1 MKRILF
7 LVLALALLALPVSA
21 TEWTHF
27 TALSVTEALGFGE
40 SGSEVTLIDSTGSF
54 TIPDDIDLSFGGTG
68 KPVSIE
74 WTTADANANCLIVDL
89 PTGGAVDVPVFG
101 IVSADADFAY
111 FNSVVEP
118 TFFVENLAG
127 SSYVSLDFSG
137 TTAARL
143 VAGGSATSLTV
154 VTPAGGDIVL
164 DAGDAAAGTSQT
176 YVSITGSVPAHAS
189 GTPTDIFLDITPTL
203 GINTATATANLI
215 DLTFTSPAW
224 ATGAATSTLRGIYL
238 APTVGAATNGTNT
251 IALVDVAAITGDAQ
265 VSLYG
270 LRFGAMTG
278 TGATENA
285 IEIGAGWDI
294 GLNSASS
301 IDVQASVILA
311 NDEAIANASDGVVT
325 ITSDDATGA
334 QVTIV
339 GADHNTTSDAVI
351 LLDADAGG
359 DAADSWFIKSVANGN
374 NFSLTNDSTELLTL
388 TTAGALQIDS
398 DITIDGGDIQNT
410 TAGSGIDIQPT
421 MAASGS
427 NSVVLSMTATQA
439 THAAGTPT
447 DIFLDFNPTFGI
459 NTVNTTVNL
468 ADLTFTTPAWAT
480 GGATSTIRGLYFAP
494 TIGNASAGTNTV
506 ALFDVAAITGDDSV
520 AIYGM
525 RLGAM
530 TAGAGV
536 EYGISIGT
544 GWDRAIDLASPFVS
558 SSTLSA
564 EDLAS
569 TDDADVNDTMTVGD
583 LVIDEAVGT
592 LAFTA
597 ATSATISTGTAGV
610 GLVVDALDAAAGSNM
625 TYASITGSVP
635 VHASGTPTSIFFDI
649 SPTVAIPTVTNTV
662 NLVDLTFTTPIYAT
676 GGATSTYRGIYFA
689 PTIGA
694 ATNGTNALALIDVAA
709 ITGDDTVSTYGVRA
723 GAMTGTAAVEDFISI
738 GAGWD
743 HAIDAASPVKADT
756 FIVDDGSE
764 DVIVDS
770 DNQTATLPTI
780 NIPDFV
786 DVTADF
792 LVTNTFTT
800 TLPFAGGLRGE
811 DTDGAGTNGGGL
823 VGGAPDIT
831 THTYTNATD
840 DVFVL
845 VYDVGTTTWD
855 ALATSAL
862 LTAGADWAANYQ
874 LLPDADAE
882 EAGDAFAVGFATKFC
897 EVVFDDLATAAGA
910 LATWGG
916 DGAKW
921 QYSTGAGTWSDLTVF
936 DNTDLTAYD
945 GLRSLQRT
953 GAITFVPP
961 ADWVTATY
969 DGQAAY
975 WVKYVI
981 TAAQLTQTPLIDGT
995 NHDEPFIAIPN
1006 ADTFSAPFKLEITK
1020 VRVTNMHA
1028 TVHDQAIVFIVGNFT
1043 DMVFSAAQT
1052 WTASQLNDKFT
1063 LGTAIA
1069 ADPGDLIGI
1078 CVTNDTGSTNN
1089 PIWAVEFE
1097 VTYED

>member
-1 MKRILF
+1 MKRF
-7 LVLALALLALPVSA
+7 VFFVLALALLALPVSA
-21 TEWTHF
+21 SEYTHLTWLAF
-27 TALSVTEALGFGE
+27 TSGFAVGE
-40 SGSEVTLIDSTGSF
+40 QDSEILLIDSTGSF
-54 TIPDDIDLSFGGTG
+54 TIPDDVDLSFGGTG

-101 IVSADADFAY
+101 IASADSDFGYYAGI
-111 FNSVVEP
+111 VEP

-127 SSYVSLDFSG
+127 SSFVALDFSA
-137 TTAARL
+137 TTLARL
-143 VAGGSATSLTV
+143 HAGGAATVLTIATDVAGA
-154 VTPAGGDIVL
+154 DIVL
-164 DAGDAAAGTSQT
+164 DAADAAAGTSQT
-176 YVSITGSVPAHAS
+176 YVSITGSTPVHAS

-203 GINTATATANLI
+203 GLNTATATANLI

-224 ATGAATSTLRGIYL
+224 ATGGATSTLRGIYF
-238 APTVGAATNGTNT
+238 APTIGAATAGTNT
-251 IALVDVAAITGDAQ
+251 VALIDVAAISTDKDI
-265 VSLYG
+265 SLYG
-270 LRFGAMTG
+270 IRFGAMTG
-278 TGATENA
+278 ASGIENA
-285 IEIGAGWDI
+285 IEIGSGWDA
-294 GLNSASS
+294 GLHSTSG
-301 IDVQASVILA
+301 IDIEAGITLA
-311 NDEAIANASDGVVT
+311 NDEVIANAADGVVT
-325 ITSDDATGA
+325 ITSDDVTGA

-359 DAADSWFIKSVANGN
+359 DATDSWFIKSVANGN
-374 NFSLTNDSTELLTL
+374 NFSLTNDTTELLTL
-388 TTAGALQIDS
+388 TTAGVLQIDS

-410 TAGSGIDIQPT
+410 TAGAGIDIQPT

-439 THAAGTPT
+439 THSAGTPT

-468 ADLTFTTPAWAT
+468 ADLTFTTPAWVT

-530 TAGAGV
+530 TGGAGV
-536 EYGISIGT
+536 ENAIEIGA
-544 GWDRAIDLASPFVS
+544 GWDLGINTASPI
-558 SSTLSA
+558 TLTGASG
-564 EDLAS
+564 DL
-569 TDDADVNDTMTVGD
+569 DANDTITCGD
-583 LVIDEAVGT
+583 LIIDEAVGT

-610 GLVVDALDAAAGSNM
+610 GLVFDALDAAAGSNM

-635 VHASGTPTSIFFDI
+635 IHASNTPTSIFLDI

-709 ITGDDTVSTYGVRA
+709 ITGDDVVSTYGIRA

-738 GAGWD
+738 GTGWD
-743 HAIDAASPVKADT
+743 HAIDAASPVKATT

-764 DVIVDS
+764 DVVVDS

-786 DVTADF
+786 DATADF
-792 LVTNTFTT
+792 LVTNIFTT

-845 VYDVGTTTWD
+845 VYDAGTTTWD

-882 EAGDAFAVGFATKFC
+882 EAGDAFAIGFATPFC

-916 DGAKW
+916 DGGKW

-961 ADWVTATY
+961 ADWVSATY

-975 WVKYVI
+975 WVQYVI

-995 NHDEPFIAIPN
+995 NHDEPFIAVPN

-1028 TVHDQAIVFIVGNFT
+1028 TVHDQNIVFIVGNFT